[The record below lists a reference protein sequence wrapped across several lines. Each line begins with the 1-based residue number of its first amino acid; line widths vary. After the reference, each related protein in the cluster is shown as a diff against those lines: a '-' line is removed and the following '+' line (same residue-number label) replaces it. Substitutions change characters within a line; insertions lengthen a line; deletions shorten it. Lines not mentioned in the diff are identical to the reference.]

1 MCKTNDAVLRL
12 EGLRVCAG
20 VFSGALARR
29 HINHE
34 VEKFSA
40 FYRFYLYTSVLDRES
55 LVYFAKLVEGFNA
68 DFIIRPDKDYF
79 IFDIKF

>member
-1 MCKTNDAVLRL
+1 MCKTNDRVLRL

-20 VFSGALARR
+20 VFSGALAKRL
-29 HINHE
+29 INHE

-40 FYRFYLYTSVLDRES
+40 FYRFYLYTSALDRES
-55 LVYFAKLVEGFNA
+55 LLYFAKLVEGFNA
-68 DFIIRPDKDYF
+68 DFTVRPDKDYF